1 MQGYMRATAVD
12 EPIFFRLEVRLEVA
26 LGGVEISLRLRD
38 GDVVEGRSVDAAR
51 FFDRC
56 LQDGGHRVSPVST
69 PGDRAPRTHRTI
81 RKGRCQ
87 VPVDKGPEVC
97 IIQPMPQTTKSIDE
111 RIAEL
116 KEVERRRQKIIT
128 LRQAGKTMREIGLDV
143 GLSKQRVDQ
152 ILKGARA

>member
-1 MQGYMRATAVD
+1 M
-12 EPIFFRLEVRLEVA
+12 
-26 LGGVEISLRLRD
+26 
-38 GDVVEGRSVDAAR
+38 
-51 FFDRC
+51 
-56 LQDGGHRVSPVST
+56 
-69 PGDRAPRTHRTI
+69 
-81 RKGRCQ
+81 
-87 VPVDKGPEVC
+87 PVDKGPEVC